1 MNVKELKINDLGA
14 AFFFELVFLVL
25 TDPAAITLGFAAI
38 IHSLSHSHSPR
49 QFHFALP
56 QINVKMLRG
65 CERNSILVGTGNT
78 QHSIDP
84 VIHLTWVSMLEM
96 KGNFYKY
103 SHALRQPLACG
114 SNCVMLA
121 IELNLQFDVLF
132 LSRAKSF
139 GCNDVS
145 SVNR

>member
-84 VIHLTWVSMLEM
+84 VIHLTWVSIVGDEREFLQI
-96 KGNFYKY
+96 FAR
-103 SHALRQPLACG
+103 SPSAASLRIKLCYACHRAQF
-114 SNCVMLA
+114 A
-121 IELNLQFDVLF
+121 I
-132 LSRAKSF
+132 
-139 GCNDVS
+139 
-145 SVNR
+145 